1 MPAGTRDECKPM
13 PIAAAARRL
22 QHPAELR
29 DGPCVPSR
37 GRATQPGRRS
47 ALEPPRGPRGAP
59 ARAGKVAP
67 PWGRRYTFYHAGR
80 RLPVRDKAVITSA
93 LPYANGEIHLGHVA
107 STYLPADVTARFLR
121 MKGVEAY
128 YICAS
133 DDFGTPILIQSERE
147 GKTPAEYVAH
157 WNRRDREDFES
168 LGVSFDHFGSTS
180 SPRAVGFARRA
191 FDDLLAAGHIY
202 EADVVQPYCEAD
214 GMFLPD
220 RYVRGTCPSCGAE
233 DQYSDLCEA
242 CGRIPSEVGSPRC
255 SMCGAAPVKR
265 SSRHYFFRLGAFAG
279 ELADWLE
286 GSAGLQPDVKR
297 YVLNWIRG
305 GLSDWDITRDMSWGV
320 PVPPSGG
327 GAERGGPP
335 PPKVLYGWFDNHL
348 SYISAASEFLEG
360 RGIDAERF
368 WNGADVYHFIG
379 KDIVYHHYLFL
390 PAMRMGLGRRFKLP
404 DYMPTR
410 GHLTLESR
418 KISKSRGWYIGLRDF
433 LAAYPADYLRFY
445 LLLISPYSQD
455 DLNFDWGDFAAR
467 VNSDL
472 IGNVGN
478 LVNRAVGFAC
488 SRHGGEVPAPG
499 AVGGADKD
507 AERRITVLSEE
518 VGRPLSENRL
528 DKALKAVLE
537 FSASFNRYFQHSEP
551 WKGGA
556 GAATCVY
563 TSVNAVRSVSIA
575 LHPFLPSAAA
585 AMWAQ
590 LGLGG
595 GGPGSAGWDAM
606 SEMGIRPGH
615 RLGEAGPLFAK
626 IDMAGIERR
635 RGELAAAA
643 AAAAAT
649 AGEKGGGRQ

>member
-1 MPAGTRDECKPM
+1 M
-13 PIAAAARRL
+13 
-22 QHPAELR
+22 
-29 DGPCVPSR
+29 
-37 GRATQPGRRS
+37 
-47 ALEPPRGPRGAP
+47 
-59 ARAGKVAP
+59 
-67 PWGRRYTFYHAGR
+67 
-80 RLPVRDKAVITSA
+80 RDKAVITSA

-157 WNRRDREDFES
+157 WNRRDREDFEA
-168 LGVSFDHFGSTS
+168 LGVSFDHFGATS

-202 EADVVQPYCEAD
+202 ESDVVQPYCESD

-220 RYVRGTCPSCGAE
+220 RYVRGTCPTCGAE

-242 CGRIPSEVGSPRC
+242 CGRIPDEIASPRC
-255 SMCGAAPVKR
+255 SICGAAPVKR
-265 SSRHYFFRLGAFAG
+265 SSRHYFFRLGGFAG
-279 ELADWLE
+279 ELAEWLE
-286 GSAGLQPDVKR
+286 GSPGLQPDVKR

-320 PVPPSGG
+320 PVPPGG
-327 GAERGGPP
+327 GGGGGEAGPGNGP

-348 SYISAASEFLEG
+348 SYISAAAEFLEG

-368 WNGADVYHFIG
+368 WNDADVYHFIG

-418 KISKSRGWYIGLRDF
+418 KISKSRGWYIGLREF

-455 DLNFDWGDFAAR
+455 DLNFDWADFAAR

-488 SRHGGEVPAPG
+488 KRYGGEVPAPG
-499 AVGGADKD
+499 GVCAADKD

-537 FSASFNRYFQHSEP
+537 FSASFNRYFQHCEP
-551 WKGGA
+551 WKGGG

-563 TSVNAVRSVSIA
+563 TSVNAVRSMSLA
-575 LHPFLPSAAA
+575 LHPFVPSAAA
-585 AMWAQ
+585 AMWGQ
-590 LGLGG
+590 LGLAGG
-595 GGPGSAGWDAM
+595 EGGPGSRGWDEM

-626 IDMAGIERR
+626 IDAADMERR
-635 RGELAAAA
+635 RGSLRGGGSGG
-643 AAAAAT
+643 
-649 AGEKGGGRQ
+649 AGGGTGGGREQ